1 MQTDG
6 ERRKGLIARLQDRR
20 RERAIRTGDSPERA
34 GERVRAGQYD
44 QSPVAGQ
51 DSGAVAERALG
62 LGGGPE
68 RKKHSS
74 P

>member
-1 MQTDG
+1 MQAEG
-6 ERRKGLIARLQDRR
+6 EPRKSLIARLRNRR

-34 GERVRAGQYD
+34 GERVRAGRYG
-44 QSPVAGQ
+44 QSPVEGQ

-68 RKKHSS
+68 RKKRSS

>member
-1 MQTDG
+1 MQTEG
-6 ERRKGLIARLQDRR
+6 EPRKGLVARLRDRR
-20 RERAIRTGDSPERA
+20 RERAARTGDSPERA
-34 GERVRAGQYD
+34 GERVRAGQFD
-44 QSPVAGQ
+44 QSPVEGQ

-62 LGGGPE
+62 LGGGPG